1 MIVIPSLQLMGG
13 KVVRLDDGSPD
24 SKVVLAENPLQIAR
38 TFAQQGALFFQ
49 LIDLDAVFGLGDNLE
64 VVTQFQDAM
73 LPCQV
78 GGGIRDADRA
88 RAVLEAGADRVLIGT
103 LFQSDPDAAKHIVDE
118 FGVRIVASVDLDAD
132 GFVRTHGWQEQGP
145 DASSV
150 WQQVTATGAR
160 TVVLRL
166 TEQAEANNERI
177 ESFAARARD
186 EQVSLYVDSGAE
198 TVDGLGGLSQTD
210 GVDGLILGH
219 AIYSSKLDIAP
230 AIAAV

>member
-1 MIVIPSLQLMGG
+1 M
-13 KVVRLDDGSPD
+13 
-24 SKVVLAENPLQIAR
+24 
-38 TFAQQGALFFQ
+38 
-49 LIDLDAVFGLGDNLE
+49 
-64 VVTQFQDAM
+64 
-73 LPCQV
+73 
-78 GGGIRDADRA
+78 
-88 RAVLEAGADRVLIGT
+88 
-103 LFQSDPDAAKHIVDE
+103 
-118 FGVRIVASVDLDAD
+118 RIVASVDLDAD

-166 TEQAEANNERI
+166 TEQSEANNERI
-177 ESFAARARD
+177 ESFATRARD

-198 TVDGLGGLSQTD
+198 TVDGLGGLSRTD